1 MIYGLRIWTFV
12 CMLIASVSI
21 QKTKMFPS
29 YTPLWWCHT
38 NKKSDNSFTVV
49 CLSSCCGSNIS
60 ASQSKNPTL
69 IFPAVCYWLWGAQ
82 QISPQRATWEN
93 ESWPDL
99 PFLTKAM
106 LSFYSLIS
114 RWPLSDAGV
123 DSCPAMCLWKVWV
136 WKWILLCNSTC
147 IHNANLFNKRKSQT
161 LTLN

>member
-1 MIYGLRIWTFV
+1 MNI
-12 CMLIASVSI
+12 CMYAHCKCLNT
-21 QKTKMFPS
+21 KTKTFPS
-29 YTPLWWCHT
+29 YTPLWCHT
-38 NKKSDNSFTVV
+38 HKKNQTIHLQWCVYLRPV
-49 CLSSCCGSNIS
+49 APIYLL
-60 ASQSKNPTL
+60 SQSKNPTL

-114 RWPLSDAGV
+114 RRPLSDAGV

-161 LTLN
+161 LTVN